1 MIVWFYKLILEMDNN
16 VRVLIGIYFIFS
28 SLTFLVFW
36 VYKIKERFLIFLFIK
51 VMGGLGGI

>member
-36 VYKIKERFLIFLFIK
+36 VYKIKVRFLIFLFIK